1 MRVRYY
7 IDRESE
13 KPHIHRHGVSE
24 LEVEQVLRAPLEDGK
39 SHDDSR
45 AAIGRTDAGRFL
57 RIIYLPDPLPDSVFV
72 VTAYE
77 LGPKALKALRR
88 RMRKR

>member
-1 MRVRYY
+1 M
-7 IDRESE
+7 
-13 KPHIHRHGVSE
+13 
-24 LEVEQVLRAPLEDGK
+24 EVEQVLRAPLEDGK